1 MKKNIKNFVIT
12 AFMADG
18 QEIEIIRPCYESMLD
33 VEKDMKEAIKEG
45 VCTGYQVEVR

>member
-1 MKKNIKNFVIT
+1 MKKKQFVIT
-12 AFMADG
+12 AHMANG
-18 QEIEIIRPCYESMLD
+18 ESLEIFRPCYESMLD